1 MAANTKYQPV
11 AARDSFEEG
20 ERSMPPPPSYQEESG
35 VPGEAR
41 TEDDN
46 IPDDFKVGRT
56 LYTTIALS
64 EAAMLTG
71 ITVWRLSRRSHPP
84 YPHAV
89 HSQGLRHP
97 HSPAAVHDRS
107 ERCQLLL

>member
-20 ERSMPPPPSYQEESG
+20 GGRSMPPPPSYQEETP

-46 IPDDFKVGRT
+46 IPDDFKV
-56 LYTTIALS
+56 
-64 EAAMLTG
+64 
-71 ITVWRLSRRSHPP
+71 RSHP
-84 YPHAV
+84 YPTTTTT
-89 HSQGLRHP
+89 QY
-97 HSPAAVHDRS
+97 
-107 ERCQLLL
+107 

>member
-46 IPDDFKVGRT
+46 IPDDFKVRRT
-56 LYTTIALS
+56 TTSHCNIA
-64 EAAMLTG
+64 AAILIET
-71 ITVWRLSRRSHPP
+71 SHSSAAPSQKPP
-84 YPHAV
+84 CPSACSSSV
-89 HSQGLRHP
+89 KSTP
-97 HSPAAVHDRS
+97 F
-107 ERCQLLL
+107 